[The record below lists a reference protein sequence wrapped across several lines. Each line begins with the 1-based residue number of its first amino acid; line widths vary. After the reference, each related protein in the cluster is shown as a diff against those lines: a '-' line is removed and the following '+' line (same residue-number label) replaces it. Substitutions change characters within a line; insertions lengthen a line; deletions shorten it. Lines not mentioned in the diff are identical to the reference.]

1 MIFQKK
7 YIRFTLLILVMTILS
22 MCAKNPVSG
31 MPDFVTITEQ
41 QEISIGA
48 SYHQSILEE
57 HKLLKDREINQYFN
71 SLGKKIAKQSHR
83 PELKWH
89 FTLID
94 NPTFNAFATPGGYVY
109 FYRGILA
116 YFNSEAELAGV
127 IGHEI
132 AHITARHAVRGMS
145 TAQVTNILIGL
156 VASRVPGSQLTN
168 NAFNLMNQIINR
180 GYSRKYELEADK
192 IAEEYLLRSGYDPS
206 AMSSF
211 LKTMKNV
218 DDLEVR
224 IAKEEGRQPNI
235 GYHGI
240 FSTHPATE
248 KRIEALESKSKNKQ
262 KSDNKEKFLKMIDG
276 LPYGSSPDEGFV
288 KNNIFYH
295 ADLAIKFNILEPW
308 ILKNLPDKLI
318 ISKNNSS
325 MIIRYEELLKDDID
339 NGITPKKFLD
349 EGINKTSFL
358 SRNELIE
365 SESFNTNNLNAHTIL
380 YSSKGFNKTTYK
392 RFTAIFDINNKN
404 PYNTQAK
411 PKVWIFVTTS
421 DNLKDDNES
430 KIMFK
435 KFSKMTKNEIDN
447 AKGLKIRVIR
457 FREGMTYEKL
467 AKQSPLGKYAEDKL
481 RLLNGHYPD
490 QDPNIGDLI
499 KIVE

>member
-1 MIFQKK
+1 
-7 YIRFTLLILVMTILS
+7 MTTLS

-57 HKLLKDREINQYFN
+57 AKLLEDREVSQYFT
-71 SLGKKIAKQSHR
+71 SLGKKIAKNSHR

-94 NPTFNAFATPGGYVY
+94 DPTFNAFATPGGYVY

-145 TAQVTNILIGL
+145 TAQVTNVLIGL

-168 NAFNLMNQIINR
+168 NAFNLMNHIINK

-192 IAEEYLLRSGYDPS
+192 IGEEYLLKSGYDPS
-206 AMSSF
+206 AMTTF

-218 DDLEVR
+218 DDLEIK
-224 IAKEEGRQPNI
+224 IAKEEGREPNI

-248 KRIEALESKSKNKQ
+248 KRIKALEAKPKNNRS
-262 KSDNKEKFLKMIDG
+262 SDNKEKFLKMIDG

-295 ADLAIKFNILEPW
+295 ADLAIKFKILEPW
-308 ILKNLPDKLI
+308 ILENLPDRLI
-318 ISKNNSS
+318 LKKNESS
-325 MIIRYEELLKDDID
+325 IIIRYEELLKDDID

-349 EGINKTSFL
+349 DGINKTSFL

-365 SESFNTNNLNAHTIL
+365 SESLNVNNLNAHTIL
-380 YSSKGFNKTTYK
+380 YSSKGLTKTTFK
-392 RFTAIFDINNKN
+392 RFTAIFDINNKT
-404 PYNTQAK
+404 PHNTQAK

-421 DNLKDDNES
+421 DSMRDDEES
-430 KIMFK
+430 KKMFQG
-435 KFSKMTKNEIDN
+435 FSKMTKNEIDN
-447 AKGLKIRVIR
+447 AKGLKIKVIR
-457 FREGMTYEKL
+457 FRDGMSYDKL
-467 AKQSPLGKYAEDKL
+467 AKESPLGKYAVDKL

-490 QDPNIGDLI
+490 ENPNVGDLI
-499 KIVE
+499 KVVQ